1 MVLLR
6 IIFTRLVGSI
16 QVKIFSAIKRPRS
29 LLGLTLLAFSA
40 IMLPLIIFAIRA
52 LNTVEQLS
60 TQSEALVVTGT
71 QIASESESVGEQLV
85 ALERNARQYYVLGD
99 AELLDLY
106 EQKHEQFSNSLKL
119 VSAME
124 LEQEINDIIASLQQ
138 DSEAMLVSIQ
148 NDPPTSRTLQ
158 DSLTQFDG
166 MVASAADLRVRSQ
179 RLVTERL
186 DEMLLEAREAEQA
199 LTWQLIAI
207 VAGSI
212 GLSVLLAI
220 IIVKPVRQTVSA
232 IRKLG
237 DGSFDKE
244 ITISG
249 PPELAALGDQLE
261 WLRNQLLQLDEDKA
275 KFLAH
280 LSHELKTPL
289 SNLREG
295 SELLADGSAGELDK
309 TQREIVQILRDNSV
323 ELQGLIENFLAF
335 NTAESREAELQLAS
349 VDIRSVID
357 EVLFQHQLEAKRK
370 KVTIDVVC
378 LIEELWLDREK
389 IRILLDNLLSNAV
402 KFSPR
407 GGRIEISARNHND
420 YLVLDVTD
428 EGPGVHDKDRQRI
441 FNPFYQ
447 GVAPAE
453 TTVRGTGL
461 GLSVAREYAELH
473 GGTIELTETKKGK
486 GACFRVLLP
495 MAQAANVA

>member
-1 MVLLR
+1 
-6 IIFTRLVGSI
+6 
-16 QVKIFSAIKRPRS
+16 
-29 LLGLTLLAFSA
+29 
-40 IMLPLIIFAIRA
+40 MLPLIVFAFRA
-52 LNTVEQLS
+52 LTTVEQLAA
-60 TQSEALVVTGT
+60 QSENLVVTGT

-99 AELLDLY
+99 AELFELY
-106 EQKHEQFSNSLKL
+106 EQKQEQFANSLKL
-119 VSAME
+119 MTAMK
-124 LEQEINDIIASLQQ
+124 LEQEINGIIASLQQ
-138 DSEAMLVSIQ
+138 ESEAVLASIR
-148 NDPPTSRTLQ
+148 NDLPKSTNLQ
-158 DSLTQFDG
+158 DSLARFENMGAQ
-166 MVASAADLRVRSQ
+166 ASDLRVRSQ

-186 DEMLLEAREAEQA
+186 DKMLTEAREAEHA

-212 GLSVLLAI
+212 GLSVLLAL

-244 ITISG
+244 IIISG

-261 WLRNQLLQLDEDKA
+261 WLRRRLLQLDEDKA

-309 TQREIVQILRDNSV
+309 TQQEIVQILRDNSV

-335 NTAESREAELQLAS
+335 NTAEAREAELQLAS
-349 VDIRSVID
+349 VDIQSVID

-370 KVTIDVVC
+370 KLKIDVLCVSDA
-378 LIEELWLDREK
+378 LWLDREK
-389 IRILLDNLLSNAV
+389 IRVLLDNLLSNAI

-407 GGRIEISARNHND
+407 AGRIEIGARSHDD
-420 YLVLDVTD
+420 YLVFDIKD
-428 EGPGVHDKDRQRI
+428 EGPGVRDKDRERI

-447 GVAPAE
+447 GRAPAE
-453 TTVRGTGL
+453 TTLRGTGL

-473 GGTIELTETKKGK
+473 GGTIELTQNNTGK
-486 GACFRVLLP
+486 GACFRVYLP
-495 MAQAANVA
+495 MVRAANVA

>member
-1 MVLLR
+1 
-6 IIFTRLVGSI
+6 
-16 QVKIFSAIKRPRS
+16 
-29 LLGLTLLAFSA
+29 
-40 IMLPLIIFAIRA
+40 MLPLIVFAVRA
-52 LNTVEQLS
+52 LTTVEQLA
-60 TQSEALVVTGT
+60 TQSEDLVVTGT
-71 QIASESESVGEQLV
+71 QIASESESLGEQLV

-99 AELLDLY
+99 AELFELY
-106 EQKHEQFSNSLKL
+106 EQKHEQFANTLKL
-119 VSAME
+119 MTAME
-124 LEQEINDIIASLQQ
+124 LEQEINDIIATLQQ
-138 DSEAMLVSIQ
+138 ESDAMLVSIQ
-148 NDPPTSRTLQ
+148 NDLPKSKVLQ
-158 DSLTQFDG
+158 NGLARFENMG
-166 MVASAADLRVRSQ
+166 ASASDLRVRSQ

-186 DEMLLEAREAEQA
+186 DNMLDEAREAEQA

-212 GLSVLLAI
+212 GLSVLLALV
-220 IIVKPVRQTVSA
+220 IVKPVRQTVSA

-261 WLRNQLLQLDEDKA
+261 WLRHRLLQLDEDKA

-309 TQREIVQILRDNSV
+309 TQREIVQILRDNSI

-335 NTAESREAELQLAS
+335 NTAEAREAELKLES
-349 VDIRSVID
+349 VTVQSIVDD
-357 EVLFQHQLEAKRK
+357 VLFQHQLEAKRK
-370 KVTIDVVC
+370 KVKIDVRC
-378 LIEELWLDREK
+378 LTEVLWLDREK

-402 KFSPR
+402 KFSPSA
-407 GGRIEISARNHND
+407 GRIQISARNHND
-420 YLVLDVTD
+420 YLVLDVID
-428 EGPGVHDKDRQRI
+428 DGLGVLDKDRKRI

-447 GVAPAE
+447 GRAPVE
-453 TTVRGTGL
+453 STVRGTGL

-473 GGTIELTETKKGK
+473 GGTIELTETNTGK

-495 MAQAANVA
+495 MARAANVA